1 MNNVWITEFYSW
13 ANYKNVG
20 WMDVKQ
26 NNVYAQGVPWKWFK
40 QITLKKKK
48 NKKQK
53 QIQIRYIE
61 GPLLYCFSRFFFLLY
76 QLKIDIVVWE
86 NAKTT
91 KKKIIRNKHTK
102 ITSKGGF
109 WVHIDNNKHKLWM
122 QITHTREERNEK

>member
-1 MNNVWITEFYSW
+1 MCMHKACPENDLS
-13 ANYKNVG
+13 KSH
-20 WMDVKQ
+20 
-26 NNVYAQGVPWKWFK
+26 
-40 QITLKKKK
+40 KKKK

-91 KKKIIRNKHTK
+91 KKKK
-102 ITSKGGF
+102 
-109 WVHIDNNKHKLWM
+109 
-122 QITHTREERNEK
+122 